1 MTVTTA
7 KVAGCQNIVA
17 CSPPRSGVGI
27 HPAIVYTAHICG
39 ADHIVALGGVQGIA
53 AMAFGLFGLPKADI
67 LVGPEISLL
76 LKRNVFY
83 SVVLESICLQVQR
96 IR

>member
-17 CSPPRSGVGI
+17 CSPPRSRVGI

-53 AMAFGLFGLPKADI
+53 AMALGSLDYQKPIFW
-67 LVGPEISLL
+67 LVQEISLL